1 MKNTE
6 KMAECLV
13 DQLMI
18 KPDRAFD
25 EFVSA
30 LRDTGQH
37 HVANLLDFRSKEGSY
52 FISAY
57 NYNCNFS
64 SFKPTHNPLDYVS
77 KQ

>member
-1 MKNTE
+1 MYINKYSSSYCILQISKIQDMKNTE

-52 FISAY
+52 FISA
-57 NYNCNFS
+57 
-64 SFKPTHNPLDYVS
+64 
-77 KQ
+77 